1 VRRDTPPAGDVLAA
15 LDEPAQRV
23 PLGMFLLR
31 APRATREGTHSPV
44 APEFPP
50 ALNRG
55 MVWLLAG
62 S

>member
-31 APRATREGTHSPV
+31 APGRARDP
-44 APEFPP
+44 
-50 ALNRG
+50 
-55 MVWLLAG
+55 
-62 S
+62 